1 MKFVDIFMLGLSIW
15 KYAKGRGTWNLI
27 LISMKVSAFFV
38 IICLKFVVLIGV
50 GNFSD
55 EFNII
60 SAYYNWI
67 ISYEFIMSLYIYV
80 DFMYDFIVIKLDS
93 FFAVTRRKLNIYL
106 AIFNVSLIIIS
117 KCNYYQLYNNI

>member
-1 MKFVDIFMLGLSIW
+1 MP
-15 KYAKGRGTWNLI
+15 RGEEHEISI

-60 SAYYNWI
+60 SAYYN
-67 ISYEFIMSLYIYV
+67 
-80 DFMYDFIVIKLDS
+80 
-93 FFAVTRRKLNIYL
+93 
-106 AIFNVSLIIIS
+106 
-117 KCNYYQLYNNI
+117 